1 MPDDNRRT
9 SLHKQNSSENVEEVP
24 QLKLSTDNQIV
35 MGKAQN
41 KEKREKK
48 NFFSF
53 LKQNTVSE
61 GDKSNTGRKAKTY
74 ARTEGVLA

>member
-1 MPDDNRRT
+1 
-9 SLHKQNSSENVEEVP
+9 
-24 QLKLSTDNQIV
+24 